1 MHKGL
6 RKRSFAVRADRR
18 KQGVNTENT
27 GRFGKE
33 ISKNTLDTFWRTSD
47 TPLAPVTAF
56 PPKNVPTFLTYPHA
70 GKINVSEEYRCL
82 HIWKKKPC

>member
-1 MHKGL
+1 L
-6 RKRSFAVRADRR
+6 
-18 KQGVNTENT
+18 
-27 GRFGKE
+27 GKKYPK
-33 ISKNTLDTFWRTSD
+33 ILLTLYRETSD